1 MLGACLK
8 RRLSANVVI
17 TGRFDLLPDEL
28 EGDPKLLC
36 EDEIGVWP
44 TAERRGDSASAG
56 GLGDALTQ

>member
-36 EDEIGVWP
+36 EEEIGVGP
-44 TAERRGDSASAG
+44 TRTVVARVLLLGDSA
-56 GLGDALTQ
+56 TH